1 MAKKQNREE
10 QILNFIN
17 EYSVS
22 NGYPPSVRE
31 ICAGVG
37 LSSPSS
43 VHDYIKRLEEK
54 GLLIKGESKTRA
66 LKLVETQTEQMCE
79 PIAEYLSVPVIGQ
92 VAAGSPILAEENV
105 IDTYPLPMV
114 FAKNK
119 NVFML
124 RVRGESMINAGIL
137 DGDYVVVTQQET
149 ALNGDIV
156 VALLDDSATVKTF
169 YKENGYI
176 RLQPEND
183 TMEPIIVKDL
193 KIVGKV
199 SGVFRI
205 YWFYRI
211 LLK

>member
-1 MAKKQNREE
+1 MSKKQNREQ
-10 QILNFIN
+10 QILDFIN

-43 VHDYIKRLEEK
+43 VHDYLKRLEEK

-66 LKLVETQTEQMCE
+66 LRLVETKAEQMCE

-92 VAAGSPILAEENV
+92 VAAGSPILAEENI
-105 IDTYPLPMV
+105 IDTYPLPMT

-137 DGDYVVVTQQET
+137 DGDYVVVTEQET

-156 VALLDDSATVKTF
+156 VALLGDSATVKTF

-205 YWFYRI
+205 Y
-211 LLK
+211 

>member
-1 MAKKQNREE
+1 MAKRQNRE
-10 QILNFIN
+10 QMILDFIN
-17 EYSVS
+17 EYTVS

-31 ICAGVG
+31 ICTGVG

-43 VHDYIKRLEEK
+43 VHDYLKKLEEK
-54 GLLIKGESKTRA
+54 GLLIKDGSKTRA
-66 LKLVETQTEQMCE
+66 LKLAPTQAEKMCE
-79 PIAEYLSVPVIGQ
+79 PIAEYLSVPVIGS
-92 VAAGSPILAEENV
+92 VAAGSPILADENV

-124 RVRGESMINAGIL
+124 KVRGESMINAGIL
-137 DGDYVVVTQQET
+137 DGDYVVVTQHET
-149 ALNGDIV
+149 ARDGDIV

-169 YKENGYI
+169 YREGEFV

-183 TMEPIIVKDL
+183 SMDPIIVKDL
-193 KIVGKV
+193 KILGLV

-205 YWFYRI
+205 Y
-211 LLK
+211 

>member
-1 MAKKQNREE
+1 MAKRQNRE
-10 QILNFIN
+10 QMILEFIN
-17 EYSVS
+17 EYLAS

-31 ICAGVG
+31 ICTGVG

-54 GLLIKGESKTRA
+54 GLLIKGGSKTRA
-66 LKLVETQTEQMCE
+66 LKVVETQTSQMCE
-79 PIAEYLSVPVIGQ
+79 PVAEYLSVPVIGQ

-124 RVRGESMINAGIL
+124 KVRGESMINAGIL
-137 DGDYVVVTQQET
+137 DGDYVVVTQQDT
-149 ALNGDIV
+149 ANNGDIV

-169 YKENGYI
+169 YRENGYI

-183 TMEPIIVKDL
+183 TMEPIIVRDL
-193 KIVGKV
+193 KIIGKV

-205 YWFYRI
+205 Y
-211 LLK
+211 

>member
-1 MAKKQNREE
+1 MAKKQNRE
-10 QILNFIN
+10 QMILDFIN
-17 EYSVS
+17 EYCAS

-31 ICAGVG
+31 ICSGVG

-43 VHDYIKRLEEK
+43 VHDYIKKLEEK
-54 GLLIKGESKTRA
+54 GMLIKGGSKTRA
-66 LKLVETQTEQMCE
+66 LKVVETQAEQMCE
-79 PIAEYLSVPVIGQ
+79 PVKEFLSVPVVGQ

-124 RVRGESMINAGIL
+124 KVRGESMINAGIL

-149 ALNGDIV
+149 ADNGDIV

-169 YKENGYI
+169 YRENGYV

-183 TMEPIIVKDL
+183 TMEPILVRDL

-205 YWFYRI
+205 Y
-211 LLK
+211 

>member
-1 MAKKQNREE
+1 MSKKQNREQ
-10 QILNFIN
+10 QILDFIN
-17 EYSVS
+17 EFSIS

-43 VHDYIKRLEEK
+43 VHDYLKRLEEK

-66 LKLVETQTEQMCE
+66 LRLVETKAEQMCE

-92 VAAGSPILAEENV
+92 VAAGSPILAEENI

-156 VALLDDSATVKTF
+156 VALLGDSATVKTF

-193 KIVGKV
+193 KIIGKV

-205 YWFYRI
+205 Y
-211 LLK
+211 

>member
-1 MAKKQNREE
+1 MAKRQNRE
-10 QILNFIN
+10 QMILDFIN
-17 EYSVS
+17 EYLTS

-66 LKLVETQTEQMCE
+66 LKVVETQTEQMCE
-79 PIAEYLSVPVIGQ
+79 PVAEYLSVPVIGQ

-124 RVRGESMINAGIL
+124 KVRGESMINVGIL
-137 DGDYVVVTQQET
+137 DGDYVVVTQQDT
-149 ALNGDIV
+149 ANNGDIV

-169 YKENGYI
+169 YRENGYV

-183 TMEPIIVKDL
+183 TMEPIIVKNL
-193 KIVGKV
+193 KIIGKV

-205 YWFYRI
+205 Y
-211 LLK
+211 